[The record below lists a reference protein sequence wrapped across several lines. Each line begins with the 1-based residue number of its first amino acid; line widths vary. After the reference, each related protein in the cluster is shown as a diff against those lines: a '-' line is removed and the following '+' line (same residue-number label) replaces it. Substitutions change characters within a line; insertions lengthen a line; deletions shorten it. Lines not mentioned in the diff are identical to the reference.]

1 MSRTQATHASWK
13 GSITFGMVSVP
24 VKLYT
29 ATEERKVAFNMVH
42 GECGTRT
49 KSKTF
54 CPGCERDIERSE
66 IVKGYSAV
74 GGPMVVLT
82 DEDFEGLP
90 LRSTRS
96 IDVIAFVPSETV
108 PQIMLD
114 KPYFVAPAEDVGQKA
129 FALLRDAM
137 NLDVVAIAKLSRGGK
152 EWLCAIRAY
161 GRLLALHYLVWPDE
175 VRAIDALEQTVED
188 VPVSAEELQL
198 AADLVKAM
206 TRPDAGVLEE
216 QQDGYR
222 EALLQVIEAKLEG
235 REPVT
240 FPQPKAAG
248 GADLMA
254 ALKASVEAAQ
264 ADAA

>member
-24 VKLYT
+24 VKLYS

-54 CPGCERDIERSE
+54 CPGCDRDVERSE
-66 IVKGYSAV
+66 IVKGYDA
-74 GGPMVVLT
+74 GGQMVVLT
-82 DEDFEGLP
+82 DEDFDGLP

-137 NLDVVAIAKLSRGGK
+137 NLEVVAIAKLSRGGK

-175 VRAIDALEQTVED
+175 VRAIDALEQTLED
-188 VPVSAEELQL
+188 VPVSEEEQQL

-216 QQDGYR
+216 QHDGYR
-222 EALLQVIEAKLEG
+222 EALLQVIEAKLAG
-235 REPVT
+235 REPVKL
-240 FPQPKAAG
+240 PQPKAAG
-248 GADLMA
+248 AANLMA
-254 ALKASVEAAQ
+254 ALKASVEAAK
-264 ADAA
+264 AEAA

>member
-49 KSKTF
+49 RSKTF
-54 CPGCERDIERSE
+54 CPGCDREVERTE
-66 IVKGYSAV
+66 IVKGYDA
-74 GGPMVVLT
+74 GGQMVILS
-82 DEDFEGLP
+82 DEDFDGLP

-96 IDVIAFVPSETV
+96 IDVIAFIPSESV
-108 PQIMLD
+108 PPIMLD

-137 NLDVVAIAKLSRGGK
+137 GETVAIAKLSRGGK

-175 VRAIDALEQTVED
+175 VRAIDALEQTVEN
-188 VPVSAEELQL
+188 VALGIEERQL
-198 AADLVKAM
+198 ASDLVAAM
-206 TRPDAGVLEE
+206 TRSNASILEE

-235 REPVT
+235 REPVKL
-240 FPQPKAAG
+240 PQPRAAG
-248 GADLMA
+248 AANLLT
-254 ALKASVEAAQ
+254 ALKASVEAAKTE
-264 ADAA
+264 AA

>member
-13 GSITFGMVSVP
+13 GSITFGMVTVP

-42 GECGTRT
+42 GECGSRT
-49 KSKTF
+49 KNKTV
-54 CPGCERDIERSE
+54 CPACERDVDRTE
-66 IVKGYSAV
+66 IVKGYDA
-74 GGPMVVLT
+74 GGQMVVLT
-82 DEDFEGLP
+82 DEDFDGLP

-175 VRAIDALEQTVED
+175 VRAIDALEQTLED
-188 VPVSAEELQL
+188 VPVSAEEQQL

-206 TRPDAGVLEE
+206 TRPDAGVLDE

-235 REPVT
+235 REPVKLPT
-240 FPQPKAAG
+240 PRRA

-254 ALKASVEAAQ
+254 ALKASVDAAKAEAA
-264 ADAA
+264 

>member
-42 GECGTRT
+42 GECGTRS
-49 KSKTF
+49 KSLTW
-54 CPGCERDIERSE
+54 CPSCDRTIERSE
-66 IVKGYSAV
+66 TVKGYDS
-74 GGPMVVLT
+74 GGQMVLLSE
-82 DEDFEGLP
+82 EDFEGLP

-114 KPYFVAPAEDVGQKA
+114 KPYFVAPSEDVGQKA

-188 VPVSAEELQL
+188 VPVSDEELQL

-206 TRPDAGVLEE
+206 TRPDAAVLEE
-216 QQDGYR
+216 QHDGYR

-235 REPVT
+235 REPVKLPT
-240 FPQPKAAG
+240 PQRA

-254 ALKASVEAAQ
+254 ALKASVDAAQ
-264 ADAA
+264 AEAA